1 MKALTWPHV
10 QLHIHL
16 PHRHHEA
23 RVVTVQHHHVRNIM
37 LGTITAYVVLA
48 AILLFTA
55 MNVWDMSGPE
65 AWGFALGVASYIL
78 LFSAFIAG
86 LAWVCVKNLA
96 DDPSRR

>member
-10 QLHIHL
+10 QIHL
-16 PHRHHEA
+16 HMPHRHHEA
-23 RVVTVQHHHVRNIM
+23 RVVTIQHHHVRNIM
-37 LGTITAYVVLA
+37 LGTITAYVALA
-48 AILLFTA
+48 AILLITA
-55 MNVWDMSGPE
+55 STVWSMNGAE
-65 AWGFALGVASYIL
+65 AWGFAMGVASYIL